1 MVQGRDVIPLEFMKI
16 SATGNDF
23 ILIDNRAL
31 IVNAEKDRLLFQS
44 LCTRRRSVG
53 ADGVILLQNC
63 DRADFEYIHINAD
76 GSIAEMCGNGTRA
89 IAYFAR
95 SLGIVTSFFTF
106 EIHGQLYR
114 AKIKDKTVTTD
125 FSNPKHTDL
134 TLRIVE
140 HAGLEDG
147 GFIDT
152 GVPHYVIY
160 CRSLGDLNV
169 NNLGKLYR
177 HHAAFDKGA
186 NIDFV
191 ECINKNELRVRTFER
206 GVERETLACGTGAVA
221 AALISRQLKRATPP
235 VTLHFPGGDL
245 VVDVDTLDRITLT
258 GLVEP
263 VYKALLVD

>member
-1 MVQGRDVIPLEFMKI
+1 MIPLEFMKI

-23 ILIDNRAL
+23 ILIDNRTCV
-31 IVNAEKDRLLFQS
+31 VNAEKDRQLFQT

-53 ADGVILLQNC
+53 ADGVILLQRS

-76 GSIAEMCGNGTRA
+76 GSVAEMCGNGTRA

-95 SLGIVTSFFTF
+95 RLGIVTSFLTF

-125 FSNPKHTDL
+125 FSKPKHTNL

-152 GVPHYVIY
+152 GVPHFVIY
-160 CRSLGDLNV
+160 CRSVHDLDV
-169 NNLGKLYR
+169 DGLGKHYR
-177 HHAAFDKGA
+177 HHTAFEKGA

-191 ECINKNELRVRTFER
+191 EFMNKNELRVRTFER

-221 AALISRQLKRATPP
+221 AALVSRQLNRATPL

-263 VYKALLVD
+263 VYKALLVE